1 VKETSLLLVVA
12 YSLSGRQL
20 LRDFVCPALD
30 VHLNSLQF
38 ALRIVN
44 STWEHQHEMDAR
56 NNKTISYYCLTLAGP
71 LRKANKNLKQNESII
86 K

>member
-1 VKETSLLLVVA
+1 VELTLVVA

-20 LRDFVCPALD
+20 LKYFVCPLD
-30 VHLNSLQF
+30 VHLNSFQF

-56 NNKTISYYCLTLAGP
+56 NNKTISYCLTLAEP
-71 LRKANKNLKQNESII
+71 LHERPQKKFKTE
-86 K
+86 